1 MPDAA
6 PGAALALVCAV
17 AGGLTAY
24 RMFPLAARD
33 PRTVLPGRWR
43 WPVAV
48 LTALFCALGAL
59 KAEAPAEVL
68 LYLVLP
74 VFGVL
79 LAAIDLRSKL
89 LPNALLL
96 PFLAVTGM
104 SLLIAAV
111 EGGWRPLVGALLG
124 GAVMFLFYL
133 LLAFISPAGMGMGDV
148 KLAGVLGLYGGY
160 VGVGTWLA
168 ALLGGF
174 IFGGLAGIALLI
186 SGRGTRNTSF
196 PFGPG
201 MILAAILAV
210 LFLDGSPEASVPG

>member
-6 PGAALALVCAV
+6 PGAVLALVCAV

-24 RMFPLAARD
+24 RMFPLADRD

-43 WPVAV
+43 WPVAA
-48 LTALFCALGAL
+48 LTALCCAAGAL
-59 KAEAPAEVL
+59 TAEEPTEL
-68 LYLVLP
+68 PLFLVLP

-89 LPNALLL
+89 LPNALVL
-96 PFLAVTGM
+96 PFLAATGLA
-104 SLLIAAV
+104 LLVAALG
-111 EGGWRPLVGALLG
+111 GGWQPLVGALLG

-160 VGVGTWLA
+160 VGVGSWLA

-174 IFGGLAGIALLI
+174 IFGGLAGVALLA

-201 MILAAILAV
+201 MVLAALVAV
-210 LFLDGSPEASVPG
+210 LFLRDQV